1 MPAGTRIAST
11 QTIGWVGQKIQGG
24 AKAASIITRPSRR
37 KRHPAQPYPASVAY
51 PTNVAPICQCQS
63 GGVVSY
69 RRASGSERGW
79 PGYFGD
85 ATRALAPGK
94 RGTHCQYLNNRP
106 GGPKNP
112 GWGKGRVNNHP
123 SVSAQTSSSSAVP
136 NNEIP
141 GASAAR
147 LLRRS
152 KAHGSH
158 PARVT
163 RICQC
168 QTRGVGGPKNPG
180 WGKAASSLTHPSR
193 RKRHPAQPDPASVAY
208 PTNVAPIC
216 QCQSGGWF
224 PIAEERQRARL
235 ARLLRRCNTRF
246 SSWQAWNALPVL
258 KQSAGWAKKSGVGQ
272 RPRHHSPIRLRAN
285 ISQLRHT
292 LHLAPGRQR
301 NPAASPMQS
310 PWFSP
315 GKGHTHLPVSNKW
328 GVDSYRRASG
338 SERGWPGYFGDA
350 TRALAPGKR
359 GTHCQYLNNRLG
371 GPKNPGWGNSRV
383 ITHPSV
389 SAQTSPGSGIPYI
402 WPPAASATRL
412 RRPCKTRFS
421 QIVVLPLT
429 SLKTPKPG
437 SISRESCI
445 LSLPHPRGT
454 WTIEE

>member
-1 MPAGTRIAST
+1 M
-11 QTIGWVGQKIQGG
+11 GQKIRGGARPRHHSPIRLGANVILLSRTQHLLLTRQTSHPFASVNQGG
-24 AKAASIITRPSRR
+24 GFLSPR
-37 KRHPAQPYPASVAY
+37 
-51 PTNVAPICQCQS
+51 
-63 GGVVSY
+63 
-69 RRASGSERGW
+69 SGSERGW

-94 RGTHCQYLNNRP
+94 RGTHCQYLNNRL

-112 GWGKGRVNNHP
+112 GWGKGRVITHP
-123 SVSAQTSSSSAVP
+123 SVSAQTSPSSG
-136 NNEIP
+136 IP
-141 GASAAR
+141 YIWPPAASATR
-147 LLRRS
+147 LRRPC

-168 QTRGVGGPKNPG
+168 QTNGG
-180 WGKAASSLTHPSR
+180 
-193 RKRHPAQPDPASVAY
+193 
-208 PTNVAPIC
+208 
-216 QCQSGGWF
+216 
-224 PIAEERQRARL
+224 
-235 ARLLRRCNTRF
+235 
-246 SSWQAWNALPVL
+246 
-258 KQSAGWAKKSGVGQ
+258 
-272 RPRHHSPIRLRAN
+272 
-285 ISQLRHT
+285 
-292 LHLAPGRQR
+292 
-301 NPAASPMQS
+301 
-310 PWFSP
+310 
-315 GKGHTHLPVSNKW
+315 W

-389 SAQTSPGSGIPYI
+389 SAQTSPSSGIPYI

>member
-1 MPAGTRIAST
+1 MPVKRGSFRSPSERQRAKWPGHFGDPTRAFGKVAS
-11 QTIGWVGQKIQGG
+11 
-24 AKAASIITRPSRR
+24 A
-37 KRHPAQPYPASVAY
+37 
-51 PTNVAPICQCQS
+51 VAPAAPWQAGARRHTHCQYSNNRLGGPKNPGWGKGRVNNHPSVSAQTSSCSAVPGICCLPDKRRTHLPVS
-63 GGVVSY
+63 IRGVVSY

-193 RKRHPAQPDPASVAY
+193 RKRHQPGLPDKRRWIPATRLRRPCKAHGSHPARV
-208 PTNVAPIC
+208 TRIC
-216 QCQSGGWF
+216 QCQTNGG
-224 PIAEERQRARL
+224 
-235 ARLLRRCNTRF
+235 
-246 SSWQAWNALPVL
+246 
-258 KQSAGWAKKSGVGQ
+258 
-272 RPRHHSPIRLRAN
+272 
-285 ISQLRHT
+285 
-292 LHLAPGRQR
+292 
-301 NPAASPMQS
+301 
-310 PWFSP
+310 
-315 GKGHTHLPVSNKW
+315 W

-389 SAQTSPGSGIPYI
+389 SAQTSPSSGIPYI

>member
-1 MPAGTRIAST
+1 MPSSQIQSR
-11 QTIGWVGQKIQGG
+11 WV
-24 AKAASIITRPSRR
+24 
-37 KRHPAQPYPASVAY
+37 
-51 PTNVAPICQCQS
+51 
-63 GGVVSY
+63 
-69 RRASGSERGW
+69 
-79 PGYFGD
+79 YFGD
-85 ATRALAPGK
+85 ATRALAPGN

-193 RKRHPAQPDPASVAY
+193 RKRHPAQPYPASVAY

-258 KQSAGWAKKSGVGQ
+258 KQSAGGPKNPGWGKGRVITHPSVSAQTSRSSGI
-272 RPRHHSPIRLRAN
+272 PYIWP
-285 ISQLRHT
+285 
-292 LHLAPGRQR
+292 
-301 NPAASPMQS
+301 PAASATRLRRPCKAHGSHPARVTRICQCQTN
-310 PWFSP
+310 
-315 GKGHTHLPVSNKW
+315 GGW

-389 SAQTSPGSGIPYI
+389 SAQTSPSSGIPYI